1 MLLQA
6 GESAYYLQVERA
18 DRNPEQLYIKIT
30 AQDKRL
36 SFNFDPVRETLSS
49 AWLSDVSF
57 SDYISAGH
65 KAQATFTQPI
75 AIQKGI
81 STKATEEAFVRFL
94 LNQEPVQSFLKKSDE
109 VEGEEVV
116 EDECDA
122 FVDQTVRPFT
132 IWKAMLET
140 EGDQLMRVEIENA
153 TFEESQTGALLI
165 PYVAQNG
172 RDLDFNEDAGD
183 IGIYLDGESRPFGEV
198 VAEECSSTRLAV
210 RMFSAGIRSVKQKL
224 TPGTEL
230 IFESKLNNASRERRK
245 SDGARAEWCI
255 PHLEPARLF

>member
-172 RDLDFNEDAGD
+172 RDLT
-183 IGIYLDGESRPFGEV
+183 
-198 VAEECSSTRLAV
+198 STRMQV
-210 RMFSAGIRSVKQKL
+210 ISAS
-224 TPGTEL
+224 T
-230 IFESKLNNASRERRK
+230 
-245 SDGARAEWCI
+245 
-255 PHLEPARLF
+255 